1 MNKNMKKSHTEL
13 LQGLVSAG
21 MKERY
26 GNELEPKQINAN
38 TTICSIA
45 PVKMLLEMKQ
55 IEEAGFIGYYL
66 MAFWIFNFHARAAG
80 INVWA
85 RGAVPSS
92 VVCYCLGLTE
102 VDPIKYGLHS
112 ARFVNEDIPK
122 FQFDIEASRFDDF
135 MKKAEEIL
143 AENAEDYDIPAIR
156 ECLFKDVKPYK
167 YLDNKQERPLPE
179 DLEDKFARYAL
190 YFPQTMDLFCT
201 YVNQYPNCDLLI
213 YQEQMFDILR
223 EVFHVSGI
231 KANHIRLSIQRGETE
246 QIEAYKHEV
255 FEASDLS
262 TEEKEKAWQRLTSN
276 PKAFLKAHA
285 VSQVLASY
293 KFDMGE
299 GFIKKWKEIREYDEG
314 LAGVRNADGR
324 WGYIDMTGK
333 LVIPCQWKK
342 ALFFSEGLAGV
353 QDDNEKWGFIDKMGK
368 VALPFVWSNVQWF
381 RNGRVRVQTVL
392 GGGWHD
398 IDREGNDVQ

>member
-1 MNKNMKKSHTEL
+1 MYKHMKKSHSEL

-21 MKERY
+21 LRERY
-26 GNELEPKQINAN
+26 GKELEPEQINAN

-55 IEEAGFIGYYL
+55 IEEAGFIDYYL
-66 MAFWIFNFHARAAG
+66 MAFWIFNIQARAAG
-80 INVWA
+80 IEVWA
-85 RGAVPSS
+85 RGAVSSS

-112 ARFVNEDIPK
+112 ARFVNEDLPK
-122 FQFDIEASRFDDF
+122 FQFDIDASRFDEF

-156 ECLFKDVKPYK
+156 ECLFKDLKPAS
-167 YLDNKQERPLPE
+167 YLSMKKERPLPA
-179 DLEDKFARYAL
+179 DLEDEFARYAL
-190 YFPQTMDLFCT
+190 YFPQTMDLFT
-201 YVNQYPNCDLLI
+201 AYVNRYPKCDFII

-223 EVFHVSGI
+223 EVFHVGGI
-231 KANHIRLSIQRGETE
+231 KANHIRLSIQRGDTE
-246 QIEAYKHEV
+246 QIEAYKQEV

-262 TEEKEKAWQRLTSN
+262 TETKEKVWQRLTSN

-299 GFIKKWKEIREYDEG
+299 GFIKEWKEIREYNEG

-324 WGYIDMTGK
+324 WGFIDKSGR
-333 LVIPCQWKK
+333 LVIPYQWKK
-342 ALFFSEGLAGV
+342 VLWFSEGLAGV
-353 QDDNEKWGFIDKMGK
+353 QDDNEKWGFIDMTGK

-381 RNGRVRVQTVL
+381 KNGRVRVQTVL
-392 GGGWHD
+392 GGAWHD
-398 IDREGNDVQ
+398 IDGEGACV

>member
-1 MNKNMKKSHTEL
+1 MKKSHSEL

-21 MKERY
+21 LRERY
-26 GNELEPKQINAN
+26 GKELEPQQINEN
-38 TTICSIA
+38 TMTCSVA
-45 PVKMLLEMKQ
+45 PVRMLLEMKQ
-55 IEEAGFIGYYL
+55 IEESGFIDYYL

-92 VVCYCLGLTE
+92 VVCYCLGLME
-102 VDPIKYGLHS
+102 VAPIKYGLHS
-112 ARFVNEDIPK
+112 ARFVNEGLPK
-122 FQFDIEASRFDDF
+122 FQFDIDASRFDDF

-156 ECLFKDVKPYK
+156 ECLFKDLKPAS
-167 YLDNKQERPLPE
+167 YLSMKKERPLPA
-179 DLEDKFARYAL
+179 DLEDELARYAL

-213 YQEQMFDILR
+213 YQEQMLDILR

-299 GFIKKWKEIREYDEG
+299 GLIKKWKEIREYNEG
-314 LAGVRNADGR
+314 LAGVKNADGR
-324 WGYIDMTGK
+324 WGFIDKSGR
-333 LVIPCQWKK
+333 LVIPYQWKK
-342 ALFFSEGLAGV
+342 VLWFSEGLAGV
-353 QDDNEKWGFIDKMGK
+353 QDDNEKWGFIDKTGK
-368 VALPFVWSNVQWF
+368 VVLPFEWSNVQWF
-381 RNGRVRVQTVL
+381 KNGRVRVQTVL
-392 GGGWHD
+392 GGAWHD
-398 IDREGNDVQ
+398 IDGEGACV

>member
-1 MNKNMKKSHTEL
+1 MYKHMKKSHSEL

-21 MKERY
+21 LRERY
-26 GNELEPKQINAN
+26 GKELEPKQINAN
-38 TTICSIA
+38 TKTCSIA
-45 PVKMLLEMKQ
+45 PVRMLLEMKQ
-55 IEEAGFIGYYL
+55 IEEAGFVDYYL
-66 MAFWIFNFHARAAG
+66 MVFWIFKYSMQDINF
-80 INVWA
+80 WA
-85 RGAVPSS
+85 RGAMPSS
-92 VVCYCLGLTE
+92 IVCYCLGLTE

-112 ARFVNEDIPK
+112 ARFVNEGLPK
-122 FQFDIEASRFDDF
+122 FQFDIDASRFDDF

-156 ECLFKDVKPYK
+156 ECLFKDLKPSS
-167 YLDNKQERPLPE
+167 YLSMKKERPLPA
-179 DLEDKFARYAL
+179 DLEDAFARYAL
-190 YFPQTMDLFCT
+190 YFPQTMDLFT
-201 YVNQYPNCDLLI
+201 AYVNRYPKCDFII
-213 YQEQMFDILR
+213 YQEQMLDILR

-231 KANHIRLSIQRGETE
+231 MANHIRLSIQRGETE

-353 QDDNEKWGFIDKMGK
+353 QDDNEKWGFIDKTGK

-392 GGGWHD
+392 GGAWHD
-398 IDREGNDVQ
+398 IDGEGACV

>member
-1 MNKNMKKSHTEL
+1 MNKSMKKSHSEL
-13 LQGLVSAG
+13 LQALVSAG
-21 MKERY
+21 LRERY
-26 GNELEPKQINAN
+26 GKELEPQQINEN
-38 TTICSIA
+38 TMTCSVA
-45 PVKMLLEMKQ
+45 PVRMFLEMKQ
-55 IEEAGFIGYYL
+55 IEEAGFIDYYL
-66 MAFWIFNFHARAAG
+66 MAFWIFNFHAKAAG
-80 INVWA
+80 IEVWA

-102 VDPIKYGLHS
+102 VAPIKYGLHS
-112 ARFVNEDIPK
+112 ARFVNEDLPK
-122 FQFDIEASRFDDF
+122 FQFDIEASRFDEF
-135 MKKAEEIL
+135 MKRAEEIL

-156 ECLFKDVKPYK
+156 ECLFKDLKPSS
-167 YLDNKQERPLPE
+167 YLSMKKERPLPA
-179 DLEDKFARYAL
+179 DLEDEFARYAL

-213 YQEQMFDILR
+213 YQEQMLDILR

-299 GFIKKWKEIREYDEG
+299 GLIKKWKEIREYNEG

-324 WGYIDMTGK
+324 WGFIDKSGR
-333 LVIPCQWKK
+333 LVIPYQWKK
-342 ALFFSEGLAGV
+342 VLWFSEGLAGV
-353 QDDNEKWGFIDKMGK
+353 QDDNEKWGFIDKTGK
-368 VALPFVWSNVQWF
+368 VVLPFEWSNVQWF
-381 RNGRVRVQTVL
+381 KNGRVRVQTVL
-392 GGGWHD
+392 GGAWHD
-398 IDREGNDVQ
+398 IDGEGACV